1 MVFGAFFHPV
11 TAAGGAEVERKPA
24 EMSQDFAHGRGTVA
38 AATTEQCE
46 VAL

>member
-1 MVFGAFFHPV
+1 MFAAFLNPV
-11 TAAGGAEVERKPA
+11 TTGGGEVERKPA
-24 EMSQDFAHGRGTVA
+24 ETSQDFAHSRGAVA

>member
-24 EMSQDFAHGRGTVA
+24 ETSQDFAHSRGAVA
-38 AATTEQCE
+38 AATTERCE
-46 VAL
+46 VAV

>member
-1 MVFGAFFHPV
+1 MSGAFLNPV
-11 TAAGGAEVERKPA
+11 AADGGAEVEREPA
-24 EMSQDFAHGRGTVA
+24 EMSKDFAHGRGAVA